1 MELLDVADSLK
12 VLTPPLRRVVTR
24 TQDVNPPGDL
34 KTWMRSVGEGEER
47 ERGERGTGER
57 DGKRGEGGGVGVRGG
72 GKWGG
77 EKDEVLCPLTLSRSI
92 AMKENLVASLAQQPQ
107 HVCRAAKVNR
117 RDNPSRSKQLD
128 L

>member
-12 VLTPPLRRVVTR
+12 
-24 TQDVNPPGDL
+24 DVNPPGDL

-47 ERGERGTGER
+47 ERGERRGGEH
-57 DGKRGEGGGVGVRGG
+57 DGGRGEGGVEVGG
-72 GKWGG
+72 GEKSGG

-92 AMKENLVASLAQQPQ
+92 AMKEKLVASLAQQPQ
-107 HVCRAAKVNR
+107 HACRAAKVNR
-117 RDNPSRSKQLD
+117 RDNPFRSKQLD